1 MHATV
6 LFSVAF
12 VTPSAVTMTT
22 TPTDDGEPFHV
33 FVTFGVIVM
42 LCFTVIIVALV
53 FGRLFFKSYD
63 NTLFFLAINKTK
75 PFSTKYKTNQFILVN
90 VVKVS
95 IFCSNRKKHNKCMLL
110 SKSVTSSSKRNHCHR
125 RRRRFWCHNCHV
137 TIASSSL
144 WLPLSLCIVVAYT
157 SVCCMWYFFSLLS
170 QLCKGYEDLSV
181 VEEVVVRNFT
191 YSTTMDSMLTSIFD
205 YWLTQSE
212 VCLVMIY
219 STGCTTL
226 K

>member
-75 PFSTKYKTNQFILVN
+75 PFSTKYKTNQFILVY

-95 IFCSNRKKHNKCMLL
+95 FFCSNRKKHNKCMLL
-110 SKSVTSSSKRNHCHR
+110 SKSVTSSKRNHCHR

-157 SVCCMWYFFSLLS
+157 SVCCMWYCFLYFHSCAKVTRIWVWSKKSWYETLLILQQWILCLLPFSII
-170 QLCKGYEDLSV
+170 D
-181 VEEVVVRNFT
+181 
-191 YSTTMDSMLTSIFD
+191 
-205 YWLTQSE
+205 WLN
-212 VCLVMIY
+212 
-219 STGCTTL
+219 L
-226 K
+226 KYV